1 MLIIKMSA
9 FHIISLLTSQ
19 SAVFNFI
26 AVSQTGTSVTT
37 ATARTVTTG
46 AQSKPPLVVISGS
59 PIKLTPLSRTGTA
72 LTSGQANSGATGNI
86 TCTLV
91 HVQPFNAAA
100 KQHIAPKAGGSP
112 NKQTLPVQ
120 LQKLVPISVATTS
133 LGKIQTGTAPQFTVA
148 APAGPVS
155 NVRHIAPKVNIVS
168 AAPSGQAV
176 QLTTP
181 TIQVRN
187 IAPAEKTAQVPQQV

>member
-1 MLIIKMSA
+1 MSQ
-9 FHIISLLTSQ
+9 I
-19 SAVFNFI
+19 
-26 AVSQTGTSVTT
+26 GTSVTT
-37 ATARTVTTG
+37 AAARTVTTG
-46 AQSKPPLVVISGS
+46 AQAKPPLVVISGS
-59 PIKLTPLSRTGTA
+59 PIKLTPLSRTGAA
-72 LTSGQANSGATGNI
+72 LATGQANSGAAGNI

-148 APAGPVS
+148 APAVS
-155 NVRHIAPKVNIVS
+155 NVRHIAPKVNIVP
-168 AAPSGQAV
+168 AAVPSGQAV

-181 TIQVRN
+181 TLQVRN
-187 IAPAEKTAQVPQQV
+187 IAPAEKTAQVPQQVYLEH

>member
-1 MLIIKMSA
+1 MTRAI
-9 FHIISLLTSQ
+9 
-19 SAVFNFI
+19 
-26 AVSQTGTSVTT
+26 TT
-37 ATARTVTTG
+37 T

-59 PIKLTPLSRTGTA
+59 PIKLTPLSRTGA
-72 LTSGQANSGATGNI
+72 GLTSGQTNSGSTGNI

-100 KQHIAPKAGGSP
+100 KQHIAPKTGGSP
-112 NKQTLPVQ
+112 SKQTIPLQ

-133 LGKIQTGTAPQFTVA
+133 LTKVQSGSTPQFTVA
-148 APAGPVS
+148 APSGSVS
-155 NVRHIAPKVNIVS
+155 GVRHIAPKVNIVS
-168 AAPSGQAV
+168 AVPSGQAV

-181 TIQVRN
+181 SMQVRN

>member
-1 MLIIKMSA
+1 MSQ
-9 FHIISLLTSQ
+9 I
-19 SAVFNFI
+19 
-26 AVSQTGTSVTT
+26 GTSVTT
-37 ATARTVTTG
+37 AAARTVTTG
-46 AQSKPPLVVISGS
+46 AQAKPPLVVISGS
-59 PIKLTPLSRTGTA
+59 PIKLTPLSQTGAA
-72 LTSGQANSGATGNI
+72 LTTGQANSGAAGNI

-148 APAGPVS
+148 APAVPVS
-155 NVRHIAPKVNIVS
+155 NVRHIAPKVNIVP
-168 AAPSGQAV
+168 AAVPSGQAV

-187 IAPAEKTAQVPQQV
+187 IAPAEKTAQVPQQVYLEH

>member
-1 MLIIKMSA
+1 M
-9 FHIISLLTSQ
+9 
-19 SAVFNFI
+19 
-26 AVSQTGTSVTT
+26 
-37 ATARTVTTG
+37 
-46 AQSKPPLVVISGS
+46 
-59 PIKLTPLSRTGTA
+59 TPLSRTGAA
-72 LTSGQANSGATGNI
+72 LTTGQANSGAAGNI

-100 KQHIAPKAGGSP
+100 KQHIAPKAGSSP

-148 APAGPVS
+148 APAVPVS
-155 NVRHIAPKVNIVS
+155 NVRHIAPKVNIVP
-168 AAPSGQAV
+168 AAVPTGQTV

-187 IAPAEKTAQVPQQV
+187 IAPAEKTAQIPQQVYLDHKTKGNCPFINVTITVFRNCQFSLAIVKPTVGGILCLEIPSYSTH